1 MTINY
6 FYSQC
11 KQWSFRLSN
20 ENKMLGGLLW
30 DALVISTVTLSGF
43 MGKIINVILTYQIKT
58 KTSKNTSKTQDM
70 MPSHPSKLLPQ
81 PIELNFREKYKPVAQ
96 ISIPN
101 YADTCKFLMWCQR
114 HPM

>member
-1 MTINY
+1 
-6 FYSQC
+6 
-11 KQWSFRLSN
+11 
-20 ENKMLGGLLW
+20 MLGGLLW
-30 DALVISTVTLSGF
+30 DALVICGF
-43 MGKIINVILTYQIKT
+43 MGKIINVILTNQIKT

-81 PIELNFREKYKPVAQ
+81 PIELNFRKKYKPVAQ

>member
-1 MTINY
+1 
-6 FYSQC
+6 
-11 KQWSFRLSN
+11 
-20 ENKMLGGLLW
+20 MLGGLLW